1 MEYCNTRYDDVV
13 HNLSGDRCFRCM
25 RVEFSFA
32 AGFSSFECSFVHSPS
47 SGQRESHIREHET
60 HVILSST
67 MCQLV
72 GTNLL
77 FETNF
82 IMI

>member
-1 MEYCNTRYDDVV
+1 MDDVV
-13 HNLSGDRCFRCM
+13 HNLSGDRCFRGM
-25 RVEFSFA
+25 HVEFSFA
-32 AGFSSFECSFVHSPS
+32 AVFSSSECSFVHSPS
-47 SGQRESHIREHET
+47 SWQRESHIREHEI
-60 HVILSST
+60 HVILSSP

-82 IMI
+82 VVI